1 MAFPVENHLIE
12 QLPPAARKRLLALC
26 VPAPLV
32 LASLLQEPGAAVRH
46 VYFPLEGFVSILVP
60 LPGHQPL
67 GIGMVGRE
75 GMVGASLALGQTRA
89 TLRAQVQ
96 GEGASRCIEAP
107 SFRRELGR
115 NVALRQV
122 IARYLGTRMD
132 QLAAGVACQ
141 RFHTIEQRLGRWL
154 LMSQDRAQADGF
166 HVTHESLAA
175 WLGVRRVGVTGAAG
189 SLQRAGVIRYHRGE
203 VTVLDR
209 PALLLRACSC
219 YAADRLVDGGSASPA
234 DLDRGAG

>member
-1 MAFPVENHLIE
+1 MASSVENHLIE
-12 QLPPAARKRLLALC
+12 QLPQAARKRLLALC

-60 LPGHQPL
+60 LPGHPPL

-107 SFRRELGR
+107 SFRRELR
-115 NVALRQV
+115 RSVALQGVMDRY
-122 IARYLGTRMD
+122 IGARMN

-154 LMSQDRAQADGF
+154 LMSQDRAQADSF

-175 WLGVRRVGVTGAAG
+175 WLGVRRVGITGAAV

-209 PALLLRACSC
+209 PALMVRACSC
-219 YAADRLVDGGSASPA
+219 YAADRLVDEDFAGPA
-234 DLDRGAG
+234 DPARAAA

>member
-1 MAFPVENHLIE
+1 MASTVENHLIE
-12 QLPPAARKRLLALC
+12 QLPQAARKRLLALC

-60 LPGHQPL
+60 LPGHPPL
-67 GIGMVGRE
+67 GIGMIGRE

-96 GEGASRCIEAP
+96 GEGASRC
-107 SFRRELGR
+107 S
-115 NVALRQV
+115 VALQGVMDRY
-122 IARYLGTRMD
+122 IGARMN

-154 LMSQDRAQADGF
+154 LMSQDRAQADSF

-175 WLGVRRVGVTGAAG
+175 WLGVRRVGITGAAV

-209 PALLLRACSC
+209 PALMVRACSC
-219 YAADRLVDGGSASPA
+219 YAADRLVDEDFAGRADPA
-234 DLDRGAG
+234 RAAA